1 MKIKK
6 IQNMIIDEPK
16 ETIEI
21 IYNLR
26 NNGTLM
32 SYEYANNLMTLVSA
46 ELIYNL
52 TGFSVTS
59 KIEGITF
66 LTLYKILFQFQF
78 F

>member
-1 MKIKK
+1 
-6 IQNMIIDEPK
+6 MIIDEPNG
-16 ETIEI
+16 TIEI

-32 SYEYANNLMTLVSA
+32 SYEYADNLMTLVSA

-66 LTLYKILFQFQF
+66 LTLYKILF
-78 F
+78 